1 MMPMRPVPKRYAWG
15 SSHRLQAIFPD
26 FAGVDGPLAELWFSG
41 HRQSS
46 SMVLPEGEGGGIP
59 LDGLVRREPLAMLGE
74 RVSSV
79 WGPVLPY
86 LMKVIAVHMPLSL
99 QVHPVAF
106 EARAGF
112 HREQM
117 RGVPVDSP
125 RRSFKDTVD
134 KYEMVVALEPFVASV
149 GFAPLPRQIRLLRA
163 VDHPLAG
170 RMADALS
177 GRLDA
182 EDAGLDVFMPI
193 AARAWSLTQR
203 RVFRAFATAVTY
215 GESEGASAGSVN
227 WTSLLRSA
235 RASLSA
241 SGSDQRRAPDR
252 HALAALDNAIAAA
265 RAFPGDPC
273 VVCLLMMNAV
283 RLAPGEAVA
292 IAPGTV
298 HAYIHGLAAEI
309 MTNSDNVLR
318 AGLTVKHRDVPSV
331 LRNVDVMP
339 APPYRAERR
348 RLGADAVAYRP
359 EALREFSL
367 TLASAGG
374 FSTPARPRVAI
385 CLGGE
390 AYLRSEAGRTVV
402 LHGGEAVF
410 VPAADGQ
417 MRVAVEAGPP
427 VAGGGGTVPETQY
440 AGGGLLLASTG
451 I

>member
-15 SSHRLQAIFPD
+15 SSHRLQAMFPD
-26 FAGVDGPLAELWFSG
+26 FTAVDGPLAELWFSG
-41 HRQSS
+41 HRQSPS
-46 SMVLPEGEGGGIP
+46 TVLPEGSGEGVS
-59 LDGLVRREPLAMLGE
+59 LDELVCREPLAMLGE

-79 WGPVLPY
+79 WGPELPY

-125 RRSFKDTVD
+125 RRSFKDAVD
-134 KYEMVVALEPFVASV
+134 KYEMVVALEPFAASV
-149 GFAPLPRQIRLLRA
+149 GFAPLPRQVRLLRA
-163 VDHPLAG
+163 VGHPLTD

-177 GRLDA
+177 GGLDA
-182 EDAGLDVFMPI
+182 EGVGLDVFMPI

-203 RVFRAFATAVTY
+203 RVFRAFATAVAY
-215 GESEGASAGSVN
+215 GETSAGASAGPIDWVPLLQAARS
-227 WTSLLRSA
+227 SLA
-235 RASLSA
+235 ASC
-241 SGSDQRRAPDR
+241 SGERRAADR
-252 HALAALDNAIAAA
+252 HAFDALDNAIVAAS
-265 RAFPGDPC
+265 AFPGDPC
-273 VVCLLMMNAV
+273 VACLLMMNAV

-339 APPYRAERR
+339 APPYRAECR
-348 RLGADAVAYRP
+348 RLGADAVTYRP

-374 FSTPARPRVAI
+374 FATPARPRVAI

-390 AYLRSEAGRTVV
+390 AHLSAGGGRAAV

-410 VPAADGQ
+410 VPAADGE
-417 MRVAVEAGPP
+417 MRITVGEGAP
-427 VAGGGGTVPETQY
+427 VAGDGGGPGTQY